1 MALKGVVMAR
11 CMVVFAFLAIT
22 ALAGL
27 QTGFAQTTPDSRR
40 QLNQDI
46 QNQQRQIQ
54 ERSREIEQRVQD
66 QQREEERY
74 RREQDERRRREEWIE
89 QQRQS
94 GQPVIVI
101 DPNRSRPP
109 YDNRPSPSYQPEPN
123 WAEPVIPGWD
133 RQRIILRGQYWVQ
146 PGPQCQL
153 ETWMDGRGQ
162 PFRRWVCP

>member
-1 MALKGVVMAR
+1 MAR
-11 CMVVFAFLAIT
+11 CRVLVALLVMLL
-22 ALAGL
+22 LAGL
-27 QTGFAQTTPDSRR
+27 QNGWAQSTPDSRR

-54 ERSREIEQRVQD
+54 ERSREIEQRVLD

-94 GQPVIVI
+94 GQPVIII

-109 YDNRPSPSYQPEPN
+109 YDNRPAPSYQPELGGTGDPRLGSS
-123 WAEPVIPGWD
+123 AD
-133 RQRIILRGQYWVQ
+133 YLARAIL
-146 PGPQCQL
+146 GPARPA
-153 ETWMDGRGQ
+153 M
-162 PFRRWVCP
+162 PA

>member
-1 MALKGVVMAR
+1 MAR
-11 CMVVFAFLAIT
+11 CMVVFAFLVIT

-89 QQRQS
+89 QQRQN
-94 GQPVIVI
+94 GQPVIDI
-101 DPNRSRPP
+101 SRATGAILSGCLVPV
-109 YDNRPSPSYQPEPN
+109 NTSPSVWRP
-123 WAEPVIPGWD
+123 
-133 RQRIILRGQYWVQ
+133 RGRAAA
-146 PGPQCQL
+146 L
-153 ETWMDGRGQ
+153 
-162 PFRRWVCP
+162 

>member
-1 MALKGVVMAR
+1 MAR
-11 CMVVFAFLAIT
+11 YMLVLTFLMMSFLAFVQN
-22 ALAGL
+22 G
-27 QTGFAQTTPDSRR
+27 QAQNTPDARR

-74 RREQDERRRREEWIE
+74 RREQEERRRREEWIE

-94 GQPVIVI
+94 GQPVIII

-109 YDNRPSPSYQPEPN
+109 YDNRPAPSYQPEPN

>member
-1 MALKGVVMAR
+1 MAR
-11 CMVVFAFLAIT
+11 CMVVFAFLVIT

-74 RREQDERRRREEWIE
+74 RREQDERRRRELFEAMLACGAQVWAT
-89 QQRQS
+89 
-94 GQPVIVI
+94 GT
-101 DPNRSRPP
+101 DRSLFRALEG
-109 YDNRPSPSYQPEPN
+109 RAQFFS
-123 WAEPVIPGWD
+123 AV
-133 RQRIILRGQYWVQ
+133 RGQ
-146 PGPQCQL
+146 L
-153 ETWMDGRGQ
+153 AAA
-162 PFRRWVCP
+162 

>member
-1 MALKGVVMAR
+1 MAR
-11 CMVVFAFLAIT
+11 CRVLVALLVMLL
-22 ALAGL
+22 LAGL
-27 QTGFAQTTPDSRR
+27 QNGWAQNAPDSRR

-54 ERSREIEQRVQD
+54 ERSREIEQRVLD

-94 GQPVIVI
+94 GQPVIII

-109 YDNRPSPSYQPEPN
+109 YDNRP
-123 WAEPVIPGWD
+123 A
-133 RQRIILRGQYWVQ
+133 RIILRGQYWVQ

>member
-1 MALKGVVMAR
+1 
-11 CMVVFAFLAIT
+11 
-22 ALAGL
+22 
-27 QTGFAQTTPDSRR
+27 
-40 QLNQDI
+40 
-46 QNQQRQIQ
+46 
-54 ERSREIEQRVQD
+54 VQD

-74 RREQDERRRREEWIE
+74 RREQEERRRREDWIE
-89 QQRQS
+89 QQRQN
-94 GQPVIVI
+94 GQPVIII

-109 YDNRPSPSYQPEPN
+109 YDNRPAPSYQPEPN

>member
-1 MALKGVVMAR
+1 MAR
-11 CMVVFAFLAIT
+11 CMVVFAFLVIT

-74 RREQDERRRREEWIE
+74 RREQDERRRRENGSSSNA
-89 QQRQS
+89 RAA
-94 GQPVIVI
+94 
-101 DPNRSRPP
+101 
-109 YDNRPSPSYQPEPN
+109 SP
-123 WAEPVIPGWD
+123 
-133 RQRIILRGQYWVQ
+133 
-146 PGPQCQL
+146 
-153 ETWMDGRGQ
+153 
-162 PFRRWVCP
+162 

>member
-1 MALKGVVMAR
+1 MVRNKMTVVLFVMSI
-11 CMVVFAFLAIT
+11 LASQ
-22 ALAGL
+22 
-27 QTGFAQTTPDSRR
+27 QTVWAQNTPDARR

-94 GQPVIVI
+94 GQPVIII

-109 YDNRPSPSYQPEPN
+109 YDNRPAPSYQPEPI

-146 PGPQCQL
+146 PAPQCQL

-162 PFRRWVCP
+162 PYRRWVCG